1 MASAPVPAEAATV
14 ASSGIDKPS
23 SEVVGAAEKSV
34 AVPAVGAAPVPSAA
48 GAGDEAEHAFAS
60 LIAQI
65 KAAQYKD
72 QTQQARRLL
81 KEAQKLRPRSPQVT
95 VLLAQQALDEGDSQK
110 AAKLARQTLA
120 VARDSAEAYLVLGTL
135 AQAEGNMPK
144 ARGYFR
150 KYLQLAPNGERASAV
165 KDVLRMA
172 RY

>member
-1 MASAPVPAEAATV
+1 MAGAPVPAEAATA
-14 ASSGIDKPS
+14 ASSATDKPS
-23 SEVVGAAEKSV
+23 SGIAGTAEKSV
-34 AVPAVGAAPVPSAA
+34 GVPAVGVTLMPSAT
-48 GAGDEAEHAFAS
+48 GAGDEAEQAFAS

-120 VARDSAEAYLVLGTL
+120 MARDSAEAYLVLGTL

>member
-1 MASAPVPAEAATV
+1 M
-14 ASSGIDKPS
+14 
-23 SEVVGAAEKSV
+23 
-34 AVPAVGAAPVPSAA
+34 
-48 GAGDEAEHAFAS
+48 
-60 LIAQI
+60 
-65 KAAQYKD
+65 
-72 QTQQARRLL
+72 
-81 KEAQKLRPRSPQVT
+81 T

-120 VARDSAEAYLVLGTL
+120 MARDSAEAYLVLGTL

-144 ARGYFR
+144 ARGHFR